1 MAARLP
7 PWRGLLLLLCGEGLQ
22 RALSFVAIGLLTR
35 RLSRPAYAPI
45 EVALA
50 VLMFGALFVELG
62 LPLLAA
68 REVARAPGS
77 ARRLARPVVAL
88 QCAAAALLLVAAIVA
103 RGCGLL
109 GRELA
114 LLLPVYFASLLL
126 LPALLP
132 WLFQGLGAM
141 GLVAAPGVVRQGI
154 FLLGVFV
161 LVQGDGDVAALPWI
175 EVAAVGGAALLAQ
188 FAWWRRR
195 SALVSEAGGAAAA
208 AGGATAA
215 APAATPAPA
224 ELLREAAP
232 MGLSQL
238 LWSLRMFLAT
248 LLLWKLLPEG
258 ERAQVADYGV
268 AHRVM
273 MLLQALLTMYF
284 TNLYPTLARA
294 VVRSRDEL
302 GRLLRRSAALAA
314 GAALLMAGSF
324 ASGAEPLLA
333 TLFGVELANE
343 QSVRCL
349 RLLLFVVPLLALRGH
364 FRLTLLALGR
374 GRGELAVS
382 CAGTLL
388 LAALLP
394 ALTAS
399 EGASGAA
406 WALLIAEAAGMVAT
420 AALFARA
427 WRTPAAA
434 AREEAA

>member
-22 RALSFVAIGLLTR
+22 RGLSFVAIGLLTR
-35 RLSRPAYAPI
+35 RLTRPEYAPI

-68 REVARAPGS
+68 REVARAPGA

-88 QCAAAALLLVAAIVA
+88 QCGAAALLLAAAVVA
-103 RGCGLL
+103 RACGLL
-109 GRELA
+109 DRELA
-114 LLLPVYFASLLL
+114 PLLPIYLASLLL

-141 GLVAAPGVVRQGI
+141 GLVAAPGVVRQGL

-161 LVQGDGDVAALPWI
+161 LVQGDGDVAVLPWI

-188 FAWWRRR
+188 VAWWRRR
-195 SALVSEAGGAAAA
+195 GSLAIEAGGAS
-208 AGGATAA
+208 AA
-215 APAATPAPA
+215 APAQ
-224 ELLREAAP
+224 LLREAAP

-258 ERAQVADYGV
+258 QRAQVADYGV

-294 VVRSRDEL
+294 VVRSREEL

-314 GAALLMAGSF
+314 GAALLAAGSF

-333 TLFGVELANE
+333 TLFGAELANP
-343 QSVRCL
+343 QSIRCL

-382 CAGTLL
+382 SAGTLL
-388 LAALLP
+388 LAVLLP
-394 ALTAS
+394 SLTAA

-406 WALLIAEAAGMVAT
+406 SALLIAEAAGMVAT

>member
-1 MAARLP
+1 MAAARLP

-22 RALSFVAIGLLTR
+22 RVLSFVAIGLLTR
-35 RLSRPAYAPI
+35 RLTRPAYAPI

-68 REVARAPGS
+68 REVARAPGA

-88 QCAAAALLLVAAIVA
+88 QCAAAALLLVAAVVA
-103 RGCGLL
+103 RAGGLL
-109 GRELA
+109 DRELA
-114 LLLPVYFASLLL
+114 PLLPIYVASLLL

-141 GLVAAPGVVRQGI
+141 SLVAAPGVVRQAL

-161 LVQGDGDVAALPWI
+161 LVKGDGDVAVVPWI

-188 FAWWRRR
+188 FAWRRR
-195 SALVSEAGGAAAA
+195 RQALAIEEGVAAAAAGGAAAA
-208 AGGATAA
+208 A
-215 APAATPAPA
+215 PAPA

-258 ERAQVADYGV
+258 QRAQVADYGV

-294 VVRSRDEL
+294 VVRSREEL

-314 GAALLMAGSF
+314 AAALLMAGSL

-333 TLFGVELANE
+333 TLFGAELANP

-394 ALTAS
+394 SLTAA

-406 WALLIAEAAGMVAT
+406 LALLIAEAAGMVAT

-427 WRTPAAA
+427 WRAPTAAV
-434 AREEAA
+434 REEAA